1 MALILAINIDKKWQ
15 KILIGGGFLIF
26 ALIYLFNPNY
36 YREDWKSVVSELKNK
51 ESVYMIGSFGDPV
64 KFYNPEIKV
73 YDLRDKIYESE
84 IIVIPYGELIH
95 GVDHEKILTDLGY
108 KKTEVL
114 NFREISLEKWNLIK

>member
-1 MALILAINIDKKWQ
+1 
-15 KILIGGGFLIF
+15 
-26 ALIYLFNPNY
+26 
-36 YREDWKSVVSELKNK
+36 
-51 ESVYMIGSFGDPV
+51 MIGSFGDPV